1 VTLITAFLHKLS
13 FPPPDSLNVKRILC
27 ARACR
32 AKREKWIM
40 QFRKVNFN
48 DLAIAAGSV
57 ESESF
62 ACAKVKDK

>member
-1 VTLITAFLHKLS
+1 
-13 FPPPDSLNVKRILC
+13 LNIERILC